1 MNIIEKL
8 EKILKEVI
16 SNLGY
21 KDDVK
26 LNVSNRPELG
36 DYQYNGA
43 FNLAKTYHKAPKII
57 ADEIVLELQKK
68 VEFKEVSNANGF
80 VNLSISDDELTKYI
94 NDIIDNFNINTYH
107 IDTNETIFLDYGG
120 ANVAKPLHAGHMRSP
135 NIGEAMKR
143 LCEAVGYKTI
153 SDVHLGDWGR
163 PMGLV
168 ICEIHKRMP
177 DLPYF
182 KEDYDGS
189 YNKCPVSLEE
199 LNELYP
205 FASNKAK
212 EDSEYL
218 EEARDFT
225 NRLQK
230 KEKGIYALWQSFWNL
245 SISDIKEIY
254 GMLNTSFDLWEG
266 EASAEEYVKPVLDYL
281 IGGGYTSISE
291 GATVINVKEDNDER
305 EVPPVMLIKSNGGI
319 LYDTTELAT
328 LFSREKRFQPDKYLY
343 FTDIRQELHFIEA
356 FRAAHKTKLVPET
369 TSLEWY
375 GFGTMNG
382 PDGKPFKTR
391 DGGVMS
397 LRELIGVVQKECRKV
412 IKDNIKEED
421 KDKLALNLAI
431 AAIKYADLLPNRA
444 SDYIFDPV
452 KFSDVNGKT
461 GPYLLYSTVRMN
473 SLINKCDIE
482 PNKYHKIN
490 TLEERNII
498 LNIINLES
506 TMEKSFKARSLN
518 EICEYLYKLTNSF
531 NTFYSNHEVNK
542 ENDKDVKESYIT
554 LTKLVY
560 DINKYLLNILAIN
573 VPDKI

>member
-1 MNIIEKL
+1 VNIIEKL

-328 LFSREKRFQPDKYLY
+328 LYYREKRFQPDKYLY